1 MRDMMATHERLEA
14 RSSQTQAHE
23 SRESVRQAAAALFEA
38 LPAILLAGALL
49 MPALAA
55 LAAKSA
61 DRQTSPGVEL
71 GQVIA
76 AQGNQAL
83 ADIRAEQRETLQQ
96 NLMLPK
102 LPS

>member
-1 MRDMMATHERLEA
+1 MRDMMATHERLDA
-14 RSSQTQAHE
+14 RTPQP
-23 SRESVRQAAAALFEA
+23 RESAHKAVAAAFEA

-55 LAAKSA
+55 LAAKTA
-61 DRQTSPGVEL
+61 ERANAERPVNVEL

-83 ADIRAEQRETLQQ
+83 VDLRAEVRASAVANLTLPQ
-96 NLMLPK
+96 LP
-102 LPS
+102 